1 MQVLEMDQTWFG
13 QQLILAKIF
22 LQLKEKMTRL
32 RSIKIYKNIKYS
44 IQVFKLKEYLVEDY

>member
-32 RSIKIYKNIKYS
+32 RYIKIYKNIKYS
-44 IQVFKLKEYLVEDY
+44 IQVFK